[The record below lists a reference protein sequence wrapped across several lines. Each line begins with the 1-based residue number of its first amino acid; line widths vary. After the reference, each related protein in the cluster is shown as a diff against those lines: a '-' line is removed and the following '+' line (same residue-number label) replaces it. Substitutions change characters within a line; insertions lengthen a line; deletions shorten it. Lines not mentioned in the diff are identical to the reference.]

1 MPVELLVGYFRE
13 LVEVEGEFYAGL
25 RVRFCVVAELGI
37 GELVVDL
44 FERHFVW

>member
-1 MPVELLVGYFRE
+1 
-13 LVEVEGEFYAGL
+13 L